1 MRMQTQAI
9 VCSVAKHGEHGAIV
23 RLMTPGHGLV
33 GAYVQGGRGR
43 RMRPVLIGG
52 NLVSAQLGSRTDSQL
67 PQAVVE
73 LVRSRAPILSE
84 PLPSAAID
92 WATAL
97 VAAALP
103 ERQPYPNIYEVLSGL
118 LNAVEAAPSASGW
131 GRALVRFE
139 TLVVSEL
146 GYGTEGPASPD
157 LFEALDVNGERLF
170 GNVLAGRTR
179 SLQDA
184 RARLVDRLRRALVGP
199 PSAH

>member
-1 MRMQTQAI
+1 MRVQTQAI
-9 VCSVAKHGEHGAIV
+9 VCSVATHGEHGAIV

-33 GAYVQGGRGR
+33 GAYVRGGRGR
-43 RMRPVLIGG
+43 RMRPVLMGG

-67 PQAVVE
+67 PQAVLE

-103 ERQPYPNIYEVLSGL
+103 ERQPYPAIYEVLCGL
-118 LNAVEAAPSASGW
+118 LDAVEAAPSASGW

-146 GYGTEGPASPD
+146 GYGAEGPDLPD
-157 LFEALDVNGERLF
+157 MFEALDSTGDRLF
-170 GNVLAGRTR
+170 GNILAGRTR

-184 RARLVDRLRRALVGP
+184 RARLVDRLRRALV
-199 PSAH
+199 